1 MHVTLADEGLSYRTI
16 ARGFT
21 VGEAFIYQWVQT
33 DSYAIVVIFLSQKQ
47 NTYILVRESHTPFD
61 GNAYQIGTHF
71 TRILC
76 EIFIDISNVIMSS
89 LHK

>member
-47 NTYILVRESHTPFD
+47 NTS
-61 GNAYQIGTHF
+61 
-71 TRILC
+71 
-76 EIFIDISNVIMSS
+76 
-89 LHK
+89 

>member
-33 DSYAIVVIFLSQKQ
+33 DSYAIVVIFFVPK
-47 NTYILVRESHTPFD
+47 TKYILVRESHTPFD

-76 EIFIDISNVIMSS
+76 EIFIDISNVVMSS